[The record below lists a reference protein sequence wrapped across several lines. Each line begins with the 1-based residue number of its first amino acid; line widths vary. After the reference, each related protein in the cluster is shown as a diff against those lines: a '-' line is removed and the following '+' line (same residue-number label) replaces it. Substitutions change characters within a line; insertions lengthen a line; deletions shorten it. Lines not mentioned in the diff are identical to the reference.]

1 MFVAGC
7 VQLLRRFHLELSVAQ
22 EAQLDAAVRRAVLE
36 AEEWAAARV
45 KAKLPATS
53 YQKLDRAADALIPA
67 FGLTPE
73 EAEGRIKAA
82 LPQLGLGATNPSFSQ
97 PLATADSSHP

>member
-1 MFVAGC
+1 MKVIPW
-7 VQLLRRFHLELSVAQ
+7 L
-22 EAQLDAAVRRAVLE
+22 AVPALGAVE
-36 AEEWAAARV
+36 GVV